1 MVESMTQ
8 DAILFGVA
16 FVANGFAAMAGGGV
30 GLIQLPALLLLGLP
44 FPQALATHKVASV
57 ALGLGAATQ
66 YARRTP
72 FDRVLAGLMLIVGA
86 PGALLGA
93 LSMLVVPGQAARWV
107 LGFLT
112 IGLGIYSLS
121 RRNMGQQYEPRN
133 RDRRGLAIGAAG
145 LFFIAFL
152 NGSITAGTGLFST
165 LWLVR
170 WFGLDYKRAVAYTLT
185 FVGIVW
191 NATGAAALGVF
202 GAVRWSWLPPL
213 LVGAFVGSYAGA
225 RVALGRGNR
234 WIKTAFEVVT
244 IAVGVRLLF

>member
-1 MVESMTQ
+1 MAQSMTQ
-8 DAILFGVA
+8 AAILFVVA

-57 ALGLGAATQ
+57 ALGLGAA
-66 YARRTP
+66 ARYVRTTP
-72 FDRVLAGLMLIVGA
+72 FERTLLVIMLAAGV
-86 PGALLGA
+86 PGALTGA
-93 LSMLVVPGQAARWV
+93 LAVLVVPAHAARLA
-107 LGFLT
+107 LGLLT
-112 IGLGIYSLS
+112 MTLGLYSFS
-121 RRNMGQQYEPRN
+121 RRDMGQQHEPRH
-133 RDRRGLAIGAAG
+133 RDRAGLAIGAGVLFVIG
-145 LFFIAFL
+145 LL

-185 FVGIVW
+185 FVGIGW
-191 NATGAAALGVF
+191 NATGAATLGAF

-225 RVALGRGNR
+225 HFALGRGNR
-234 WIKTAFEVVT
+234 WIKAAFEIVT
-244 IAVGVRLLF
+244 IAVGARLLF